1 MIKIVKWCLFYDC
14 FFILYVL
21 IEDVRVYLQ
30 SGLNL
35 QE

>member
-1 MIKIVKWCLFYDC
+1 MVYFMIVS
-14 FFILYVL
+14 FFLYVL

-35 QE
+35 KE